1 MDWKHLTKF
10 DASITIRTL
19 LSSILD
25 NRGLCY
31 GVEPRVAENIKR
43 IRKQQKLSLER
54 TAALSGVSRS
64 MLGQIE
70 RGEANPSVAI
80 LGKLASALKVPAEE
94 FLRNDG
100 FEALRLSRE
109 VDNRAERLDGGK
121 VLLRPSIPYEEAT
134 RLETAFLDVY
144 ISGCYRPEPSVSG
157 CVCTATVLSGTGL
170 LTVEGETVPL
180 QERDAL
186 RFAADQP
193 WTLENQGNSTVR
205 ALLLWQYRKKES

>member
-1 MDWKHLTKF
+1 MEL
-10 DASITIRTL
+10 
-19 LSSILD
+19 
-25 NRGLCY
+25 NRA
-31 GVEPRVAENIKR
+31 VAENIKR

-80 LGKLASALKVPAEE
+80 LGKLVSALKVPAEE
-94 FLRNDG
+94 FLHNDG
-100 FEALRLSRE
+100 FEARLLSRE

-121 VLLRPSIPYEEAT
+121 VLLRPSIPYEETT

>member
-1 MDWKHLTKF
+1 MEL
-10 DASITIRTL
+10 
-19 LSSILD
+19 
-25 NRGLCY
+25 NRA
-31 GVEPRVAENIKR
+31 VAENIKR

-109 VDNRAERLDGGK
+109 VVDNRAERLDGGK